1 MATSHAQETS
11 YVLLSHVNRD
21 EFCIEMRM
29 KKMKQKHPIKLI
41 FSKKQRREKLLQH
54 QQKHHHHGHLKGT
67 FT

>member
-1 MATSHAQETS
+1 
-11 YVLLSHVNRD
+11 
-21 EFCIEMRM
+21 
-29 KKMKQKHPIKLI
+29 MKQKHPIKLI